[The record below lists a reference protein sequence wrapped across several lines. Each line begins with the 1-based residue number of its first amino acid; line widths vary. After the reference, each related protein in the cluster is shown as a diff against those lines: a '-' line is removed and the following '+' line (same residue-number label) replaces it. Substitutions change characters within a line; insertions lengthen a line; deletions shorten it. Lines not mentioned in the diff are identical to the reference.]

1 MPSFLVELKKRRVYR
16 VAIGYAVAAWL
27 MVQIAAT
34 VLPAYHAPDW
44 ILPILITLIALG
56 FPVALVL
63 AWAFDLTPLGIRSDP
78 GTGARSTASNR
89 GAWLVASFG
98 LAVGG
103 LALGGYWL
111 WHSRPAQPPGQA
123 GASLMNAIA
132 AIPAKSIAVLP
143 FQNMSDD
150 KQNAYFADGVQEE
163 ILTTLAK
170 VADLKVTSRT
180 SVMQFRDAEKRDLRG
195 IAQQLGVAYLLE
207 GSVRRAA
214 NHVRVTAKL
223 IDARID
229 FYLWADQYEG
239 ELADVFGF
247 QTEIAQKIAGQ
258 LKAALSPNEQAAIQ
272 SQPTLN
278 TAAYDLYLRARE
290 LVRGGKDDLPERVR
304 LLDEAVARDPAFV
317 QALCLLAQVHLLAY
331 WQDED
336 HTPARLERARK
347 ALDAAARLRPDA
359 GEVHLA
365 RALFHYWGNREYAP
379 ALAEL
384 ALAGRNLPNDAD
396 VLYFTGL
403 IERRQGR
410 WEESTATWE
419 RALVLDPRN
428 STMASDPVSNYR
440 TTMANDLVINYC
452 ALRRYDV
459 AKRSLDNLLAW
470 KPGDAGFQTFRALI
484 DWYENADLRRLQK
497 LFSGDAPAIPDKN
510 MLATNRPWVARLQRD
525 YRAADQAFSEYRL
538 LDLSGSDSV
547 ITREY
552 EEGIIAR
559 GLGDA
564 PRAEAA
570 FLRAREHA
578 AASVAAR
585 PSDAK
590 ALSLLARIDA
600 KLGRKEEAVR
610 EAERA
615 VALLPVAS
623 DAVLGPILLSDLATV
638 YAAVGETDQ
647 SLDVLQ
653 QAVALPCGPS
663 YGYLQ
668 LDEDFDP
675 VRQDPRFQKIL
686 ASVAPKSSPP

>member
-1 MPSFLVELKKRRVYR
+1 MPSFLVELKKRCVYR

-27 MVQIAAT
+27 IVQVAAT
-34 VLPAYHAPDW
+34 VLPAYRAPDW

-63 AWAFDLTPLGIRSDP
+63 AWAFDLTPSGIRGDP
-78 GTGARSTASNR
+78 GTGAGSKASNR

-111 WHSRPAQPPGQA
+111 WHSGPAQPSGQA
-123 GASLMNAIA
+123 EASSVNATA

-150 KQNAYFADGVQEE
+150 KRNAYFADGVQEE

-170 VADLKVTSRT
+170 IADLRVISRT

-207 GSVRRAA
+207 GSVQRAA
-214 NHVRVTAKL
+214 NRVRVNAKL
-223 IDARID
+223 IDARTD
-229 FYLWADQYEG
+229 SYLWTDRYDG
-239 ELADVFGF
+239 ELADVFGI

-258 LKAALSPNEQAAIQ
+258 LRAALSPNERAAIQ
-272 SQPTLN
+272 SQPTRD

-317 QALCLLAQVHLLAY
+317 QALCLLVQVHLQAF
-331 WQDED
+331 WQNEGQ
-336 HTPARLERARK
+336 TPARLERAKK

-359 GEVHLA
+359 GEVHRA
-365 RALFHYWGNREYAP
+365 RALFHYWGNHDYAP

-384 ALAGRNLPNDAD
+384 ALAGRTLPNDAD

-410 WEESTATWE
+410 WEESTRTLE
-419 RALVLDPRN
+419 RALALDPGN
-428 STMASDPVSNYR
+428 SSMAS
-440 TTMANDLVINYC
+440 DLVINYR

-459 AKRSLDNLLAW
+459 AKRFLDNLLAW
-470 KPGDAGFQTFRALI
+470 KPGDTWFLSLRALI
-484 DWYENADLRRLQK
+484 DWHENADFRRMQELV
-497 LFSGDAPAIPDKN
+497 SGDVPVI
-510 MLATNRPWVARLQRD
+510 PWVALLQRD
-525 YRAADQAFSEYRL
+525 YRAAEQAFSEYPQP
-538 LDLSGSDSV
+538 DISGSGFV
-547 ITREY
+547 IPREY
-552 EEGIIAR
+552 QEGIIAR

-570 FLRAREHA
+570 FLRARERA
-578 AASVAAR
+578 AAWVAAR

-590 ALSLLARIDA
+590 ALSVLAGIDA

-610 EAERA
+610 EAKRA
-615 VALLPVAS
+615 VELLPVAS
-623 DAVLGPILLSDLATV
+623 DAVEGPALLSNLATV
-638 YAAVGETDQ
+638 YAQVGETDR

-653 QAVALPCGPS
+653 QAVALPNGPS
-663 YGYLQ
+663 YGDLQ

-686 ASVAPKSSPP
+686 ASVAPKPSSP